1 MVKNPLAN
9 TGDMRCRF
17 DPWVGKIPWSRVWQ
31 PTLVF
36 LPGDSHGQRSLS
48 GYRIHRIA
56 ELDTTEATACMHANN
71 YDKLDCSDCL
81 LGNFEVILVS
91 YSTCLLFGH

>member
-1 MVKNPLAN
+1 MQV
-9 TGDMRCRF
+9 
-17 DPWVGKIPWSRVWQ
+17 
-31 PTLVF
+31 
-36 LPGDSHGQRSLS
+36 RSLGREDPLEQGVATHS
-48 GYRIHRIA
+48 SILAWRFPRTEKPVRLQDPQNCT